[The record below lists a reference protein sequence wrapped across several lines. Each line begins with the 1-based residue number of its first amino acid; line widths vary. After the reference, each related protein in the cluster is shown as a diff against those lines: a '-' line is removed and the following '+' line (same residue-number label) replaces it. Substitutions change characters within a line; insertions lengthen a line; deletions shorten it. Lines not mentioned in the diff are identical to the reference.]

1 MCEYEE
7 GEELRYLPC
16 LHTYHRICI
25 DDWLMRALTCPSCL
39 EEIRPNSPARARSN
53 NGTQTE
59 NFFNGTSET
68 PAAVNHQATETSC
81 PPPPPPPPPPQQQ
94 QQPPQQQDS
103 QPTNELRRP
112 SVTEFRTR
120 NVHSNS
126 SSQSQTTTIQR
137 LILGKLKSHNNSSGG
152 DVTDILNNSPTGV
165 VHPLPRHRNHQQYQ
179 HHRRTR
185 SIGPSRRSPSV
196 NASSATLPYTYRR
209 GNSVTAIDTIQPVQ
223 LSDDNLSL
231 SPNPN
236 DFPSPTNIRH
246 RQLNGD
252 SNEVSYFPYQYALH
266 VKRMLVLTLEL
277 KKWNYLKFGHGLISF
292 KEPLKTHRDY

>member
-68 PAAVNHQATETSC
+68 PAVNHHHHQTTETSVPTSC
-81 PPPPPPPPPPQQQ
+81 PPAPPPPPPQPPQQ
-94 QQPPQQQDS
+94 QQQDS
-103 QPTNELRRP
+103 QPTNEFRRP

-126 SSQSQTTTIQR
+126 SSQSQTIQR

-152 DVTDILNNSPTGV
+152 DVSDILSNSPTSV
-165 VHPLPRHRNHQQYQ
+165 VHPLSRHHRHQQQ

-185 SIGPSRRSPSV
+185 SIGPSRRSHSV
-196 NASSATLPYTYRR
+196 NASSAATLPYRR

-223 LSDDNLSL
+223 SSDDDNLSG
-231 SPNPN
+231 STNRN
-236 DFPSPTNIRH
+236 DFFPSPTNTRR

-252 SNEVSYFPYQYALH
+252 SNEAQP
-266 VKRMLVLTLEL
+266 R
-277 KKWNYLKFGHGLISF
+277 
-292 KEPLKTHRDY
+292 